1 MITVILKIMNSIR
14 REGKGDCCNMAK
26 LLVLYDS
33 QTGNTEKMAKAVAEG
48 AQSVP
53 GVEVELK
60 YYAGSDELAEA
71 AAIVFGVPTY
81 HHEITL
87 PIKQVLEE
95 AAKAGAQLRG
105 KVGAAF
111 GSYGW
116 SGEAPEKVLE
126 ILKNRF
132 GMKTVEPPIKVLY
145 EPKQAQL
152 EECRK
157 LGMRVAQ
164 EAVGK

>member
-1 MITVILKIMNSIR
+1 MR
-14 REGKGDCCNMAK
+14 RQRETLEMVK
-26 LLVLYDS
+26 LLILYDS

-71 AAIVFGVPTY
+71 AAIVFGAPTY

-87 PIKQVLEE
+87 SVKQILEE
-95 AAKAGAQLRG
+95 AAKAGIQLRG

>member
-14 REGKGDCCNMAK
+14 REDKGDCYNMAK

-33 QTGNTEKMAKAVAEG
+33 QTGNTEKMAQAVVDG
-48 AQSVP
+48 AKSVP

-60 YYAGSDELAEA
+60 YYAGSDELGEA
-71 AAIVFGVPTY
+71 AAIAFGAPTY

-87 PIKQVLEE
+87 PIKQILEE
-95 AAKAGAQLRG
+95 AAKAGIKLEG
-105 KVGAAF
+105 KIGAAF

-116 SGEAPEKVLE
+116 SGEAPDKVIE

-132 GMKTVEPPIKVLY
+132 GMKTIEPPIKVLY
-145 EPKQAQL
+145 DPKQPQL
-152 EECRK
+152 DECRK
-157 LGMRVAQ
+157 LGARIAQ
-164 EAVGK
+164 EIVGK

>member
-1 MITVILKIMNSIR
+1 
-14 REGKGDCCNMAK
+14 MAK
-26 LLVLYDS
+26 LLILYDS
-33 QTGNTEKMAKAVAEG
+33 QTGNTEKMAQAVMEG

-71 AAIVFGVPTY
+71 AAVVFGAPTY

-87 PIKQVLEE
+87 PIKQILEE
-95 AAKAGAQLRG
+95 AAKAGVKLEG
-105 KVGAAF
+105 KIGAAF

-116 SGEAPEKVLE
+116 SGEAPDKVSE

-132 GMKTVEPPIKVLY
+132 GMKTIEPAIKALY
-145 EPKQAQL
+145 DPKQPQL
-152 EECRK
+152 DECRK
-157 LGMRVAQ
+157 LGVRIAQ
-164 EAVGK
+164 EIVGK

>member
-1 MITVILKIMNSIR
+1 MV
-14 REGKGDCCNMAK
+14 K
-26 LLVLYDS
+26 LFVLYDS
-33 QTGNTEKMAKAVAEG
+33 QTGNTEKMAKTVAEG

-53 GVEVELK
+53 GVEVEVK
-60 YYAGSDELAEA
+60 YFAGSDELAEA
-71 AAIVFGVPTY
+71 AAIVFGAPTY

-95 AAKAGAQLRG
+95 AAKAGVQLRG

>member
-1 MITVILKIMNSIR
+1 MV
-14 REGKGDCCNMAK
+14 K
-26 LLVLYDS
+26 LLILYDS
-33 QTGNTEKMAKAVAEG
+33 QTGNTEKMAQAVMEG

-60 YYAGSDELAEA
+60 YYASSDELGEA
-71 AAIVFGVPTY
+71 AAIAFGAPTY

-87 PIKQVLEE
+87 PIKQILEE
-95 AAKAGAQLRG
+95 AGKAGVKLDG
-105 KVGAAF
+105 KIGAAF

-116 SGEAPEKVLE
+116 SGEAPDKVLE

-145 EPKQAQL
+145 DPKQPQL
-152 EECRK
+152 DECRK
-157 LGMRVAQ
+157 LGARIAQ
-164 EAVGK
+164 EIVGK

>member
-1 MITVILKIMNSIR
+1 
-14 REGKGDCCNMAK
+14 MAK
-26 LLVLYDS
+26 VLILYDS
-33 QTGNTEKMAKAVAEG
+33 QTGNTERMAKAVAEG
-48 AQSVP
+48 AQSAP
-53 GVEVELK
+53 GVDVELK
-60 YYAGSDELAEA
+60 YYAGPDELAEA
-71 AAIVFGVPTY
+71 AAIVFGAPTY

-87 PIKQVLEE
+87 PLKQILEE
-95 AAKAGAQLRG
+95 AAKAGVKLEG
-105 KVGAAF
+105 KIGAVF

-132 GMKTVEPPIKVLY
+132 GMKAIEPPIKVLY

-152 EECRK
+152 EECQK

-164 EAVGK
+164 EILGK

>member
-1 MITVILKIMNSIR
+1 
-14 REGKGDCCNMAK
+14 MAK
-26 LLVLYDS
+26 VLILYDS
-33 QTGNTEKMAKAVAEG
+33 QTGNTERMAKAVAEG
-48 AQSVP
+48 ARSVL
-53 GVEVELK
+53 GVDVELK
-60 YYAGSDELAEA
+60 YYAGPDELAEA
-71 AAIVFGVPTY
+71 AAIVFGAPTY

-87 PIKQVLEE
+87 PLKQILEE
-95 AAKAGAQLRG
+95 AAKAGVKLEG
-105 KVGAAF
+105 KIGAVF

-132 GMKTVEPPIKVLY
+132 GMKVIEPPIKVLY

-152 EECRK
+152 EECQK
-157 LGMRVAQ
+157 LGKRVAQ

>member
-1 MITVILKIMNSIR
+1 
-14 REGKGDCCNMAK
+14 MAK
-26 LLVLYDS
+26 VLILYDS
-33 QTGNTEKMAKAVAEG
+33 QTGNTERMAKAVAEG
-48 AQSVP
+48 ARSVL
-53 GVEVELK
+53 GVDVELK
-60 YYAGSDELAEA
+60 YYAGPDELAEA
-71 AAIVFGVPTY
+71 AAIVFGAPTY

-87 PIKQVLEE
+87 PVKQILEE
-95 AAKAGAQLRG
+95 AAKAGVKLEG
-105 KVGAAF
+105 KIGAAF

-132 GMKTVEPPIKVLY
+132 GMKAIEPPIKALY

-152 EECRK
+152 EECQK

-164 EAVGK
+164 EVIGK